1 MFANRTHEIVE
12 FDECKIQTKIS
23 MEIAKAVIQFINKNK
38 IKVYDENTGK
48 GTFRHIII
56 KYGFKTDEVMCIFV
70 LAEEKFKGEDEL
82 VALLLEKFKNIK
94 TIVKNINK
102 SKTNVILGRKNIN
115 LYGDGYIQDK
125 LRRICI

>member
-1 MFANRTHEIVE
+1 
-12 FDECKIQTKIS
+12 
-23 MEIAKAVIQFINKNK
+23 MEIAKTIIQFINKNK
-38 IKVYDENTGK
+38 IKVYDESTGK

-56 KYGFKTDEVMCIFV
+56 KYGLKTDEVMCIFV
-70 LAEEKFKGEDEL
+70 LAEEKFKEEDEL

-102 SKTNVILGRKNIN
+102 AKTNVILGRKNIN

-125 LRRICI
+125 LRRICV